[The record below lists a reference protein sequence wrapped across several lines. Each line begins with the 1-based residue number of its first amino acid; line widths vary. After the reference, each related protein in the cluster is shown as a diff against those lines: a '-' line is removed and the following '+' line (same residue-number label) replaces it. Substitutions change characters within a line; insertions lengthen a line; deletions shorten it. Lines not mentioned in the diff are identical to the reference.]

1 MAERGCGTPAKS
13 RSALCAAASRSPKA
27 ILEFAG
33 LPNNHSILRSTGRS
47 ARWPEKGATALTPAR
62 LRIVGLIGSLV
73 AIAAIF
79 LAAPTSVRADERKC
93 DVYTDAKSL
102 LAYADAVWLGK
113 VTKVI
118 FKRASGASTIVE
130 YEGTFWV
137 RPETPLK
144 GSPSRTAVLGRW
156 SHFLID
162 DGQEAGKR
170 PEPGEAYLIVKGRLG
185 RDLYEAR
192 CVMGLP

>member
-1 MAERGCGTPAKS
+1 MR
-13 RSALCAAASRSPKA
+13 
-27 ILEFAG
+27 
-33 LPNNHSILRSTGRS
+33 
-47 ARWPEKGATALTPAR
+47 
-62 LRIVGLIGSLV
+62 VGSLI
-73 AIAAIF
+73 AIAA
-79 LAAPTSVRADERKC
+79 LCLSAPTALRADDRQC
-93 DVYTDAKSL
+93 DVYTDAKAL

-137 RPETPLK
+137 RPERPLK
-144 GSPSRTAVLGRW
+144 GPRSRTAVLGRW

-192 CVMGLP
+192 CVTGLP